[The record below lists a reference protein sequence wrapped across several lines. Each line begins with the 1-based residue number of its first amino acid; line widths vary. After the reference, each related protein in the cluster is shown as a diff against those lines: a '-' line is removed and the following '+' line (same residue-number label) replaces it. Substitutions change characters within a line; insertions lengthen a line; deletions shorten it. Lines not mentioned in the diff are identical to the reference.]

1 MEKVTKPKVVTLATG
16 TELVAKQMRANNGD
30 LLPEHLADV
39 ESILFIHE
47 GACIL
52 HINGEEK
59 TLNHGDAFIIPADT
73 KHQIRVKADNFKGT
87 HFMPKGIK
95 FEYF

>member
-1 MEKVTKPKVVTLATG
+1 MEKVTKPKVKTLATG
-16 TELVAKQMRANNGD
+16 SELVAKQMQADNGD
-30 LLPEHLADV
+30 LLPEHSANV

-52 HINGEEK
+52 HISGEEK
-59 TLNHGDAFIIPADT
+59 TLNHGDAFIIPANT
-73 KHQIRVKADNFKGT
+73 RHQIRVKADNFKGT
-87 HFMPKGIK
+87 HFMPKDIK